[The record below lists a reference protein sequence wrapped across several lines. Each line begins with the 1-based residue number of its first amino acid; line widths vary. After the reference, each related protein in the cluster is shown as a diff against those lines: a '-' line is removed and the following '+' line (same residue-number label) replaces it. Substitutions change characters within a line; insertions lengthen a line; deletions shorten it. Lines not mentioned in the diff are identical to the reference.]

1 MIYFWTQITYNT
13 SVVEERKEKLETVS
27 QAKQEIIN
35 ELNSLEHEAV
45 EIHGI
50 DWVIQE
56 DLAAAPI
63 EALQEFLAEI
73 KETIKELTSTA
84 PIEEEEIDEEVQ
96 AFLDELNKTITK

>member
-1 MIYFWTQITYNT
+1 M
-13 SVVEERKEKLETVS
+13 ETVS

-50 DWVIQE
+50 DWVSRE

-73 KETIKELTSTA
+73 KETLKELTSPA
-84 PIEEEEIDEEVQ
+84 PIEEEELDEEVR
-96 AFLDELNKTITK
+96 AFLDELTK

>member
-1 MIYFWTQITYNT
+1 M
-13 SVVEERKEKLETVS
+13 ETVS

-50 DWVIQE
+50 DWVSQE
-56 DLAAAPI
+56 ALAAAPI

-73 KETIKELTSTA
+73 KETLKELTSPA

>member
-1 MIYFWTQITYNT
+1 M
-13 SVVEERKEKLETVS
+13 ETVS

-50 DWVIQE
+50 DWVSQE
-56 DLAAAPI
+56 DLEAAPI

-73 KETIKELTSTA
+73 KETLKGLTAPA
-84 PIEEEEIDEEVQ
+84 PIEEEELDEEVQ
-96 AFLDELNKTITK
+96 SLLDELTK

>member
-1 MIYFWTQITYNT
+1 M
-13 SVVEERKEKLETVS
+13 ETLS

-50 DWVIQE
+50 DWVSQE
-56 DLAAAPI
+56 DLEAAPI

-73 KETIKELTSTA
+73 KETLKELTAPA
-84 PIEEEEIDEEVQ
+84 PIEEEELDEEVQ
-96 AFLDELNKTITK
+96 ALLEELTK

>member
-1 MIYFWTQITYNT
+1 M
-13 SVVEERKEKLETVS
+13 ETVS

-50 DWVIQE
+50 DWVSQE
-56 DLAAAPI
+56 DLEAAPI

-73 KETIKELTSTA
+73 KETLKGLKAPA
-84 PIEEEEIDEEVQ
+84 PIEEEEELDEEVR
-96 AFLDELNKTITK
+96 AFLDELTK

>member
-1 MIYFWTQITYNT
+1 M
-13 SVVEERKEKLETVS
+13 ETVS
-27 QAKQEIIN
+27 QAKQELIN

-50 DWVIQE
+50 DWVSQE

-73 KETIKELTSTA
+73 KETLKELTAPA

>member
-1 MIYFWTQITYNT
+1 M
-13 SVVEERKEKLETVS
+13 ETVS

-50 DWVIQE
+50 DWVSQE
-56 DLAAAPI
+56 DLEAAPI

-73 KETIKELTSTA
+73 KETLKELTAPA
-84 PIEEEEIDEEVQ
+84 PIEEEELDEEVQ
-96 AFLDELNKTITK
+96 AFLDELNKVLTK

>member
-1 MIYFWTQITYNT
+1 M
-13 SVVEERKEKLETVS
+13 ETVD
-27 QAKQEIIN
+27 QVKRDLIT

-45 EIHGI
+45 EVHGI
-50 DWVIQE
+50 DWVSQE

-73 KETIKELTSTA
+73 KETLKGLTAPA
-84 PIEEEEIDEEVQ
+84 PIEEEELDEEVR